1 MLHGGKMK
9 FSYIE
14 RTLETVY
21 DATIVEMDGGILAI
35 AEPLSITVTHDLYLV
50 ASVNGVVFLNIP
62 FKSVFACVRYL
73 IRNSTEIYKSALRNV
88 NHV

>member
-1 MLHGGKMK
+1 MK
-9 FSYIE
+9 FKYIE
-14 RTLETVY
+14 QTLESVY
-21 DATIVEMDGGILAI
+21 DATIVETDEGIIAI
-35 AEPLSITVTHDLYLV
+35 AEPLSIAVTHDLYLSM
-50 ASVNGVVFLNIP
+50 SVNRVVFLNIQ

>member
-1 MLHGGKMK
+1 M
-9 FSYIE
+9 
-14 RTLETVY
+14 VY
-21 DATIVEMDGGILAI
+21 DATIVELDGGILAI
-35 AEPLSITVTHDLYLV
+35 TEPLSITVTHDLYLI
-50 ASVNGVVFLNIP
+50 ASVNGVVFLNIQ

>member
-1 MLHGGKMK
+1 MK

-14 RTLETVY
+14 RTLEMVY

-35 AEPLSITVTHDLYLV
+35 AEPLSITVTHDLYLI
-50 ASVNGVVFLNIP
+50 ASVNGVVFLNIQ

>member
-1 MLHGGKMK
+1 MK
-9 FSYIE
+9 FKYIE
-14 RTLETVY
+14 QTLESVY

-50 ASVNGVVFLNIP
+50 ASVNGTVFLNIQ

>member
-1 MLHGGKMK
+1 MK

-14 RTLETVY
+14 RTLEMVY

-35 AEPLSITVTHDLYLV
+35 TEPLSITVTHDLYLI
-50 ASVNGVVFLNIP
+50 ASVNGVVFLNIQ

>member
-1 MLHGGKMK
+1 MK

-14 RTLETVY
+14 RTLEIVY

-35 AEPLSITVTHDLYLV
+35 TEPLSITVTHDLYLI
-50 ASVNGVVFLNIP
+50 ASVNGVVFLNIQ

>member
-1 MLHGGKMK
+1 MK

-14 RTLETVY
+14 KTLETVY
-21 DATIVEMDGGILAI
+21 DAAIVETDEGIIGI
-35 AEPLSITVTHDLYLV
+35 AEPLSIAVTRDLYL
-50 ASVNGVVFLNIP
+50 AMSVNGVVFLNIQ

>member
-1 MLHGGKMK
+1 M
-9 FSYIE
+9 
-14 RTLETVY
+14 VY

-35 AEPLSITVTHDLYLV
+35 TEPLSITVTHDLYLI
-50 ASVNGVVFLNIP
+50 ASVNGVVFLNIQ

>member
-1 MLHGGKMK
+1 MK
-9 FSYIE
+9 FKYIE

-50 ASVNGVVFLNIP
+50 ASINGVVFLNIT